1 MPDPANSLAE
11 SSLMKEKYGPWALIL
26 GASYG
31 VGADFARQ
39 VAACGIHCILLA
51 RREPALHELRDELE
65 RDHAISTRILAAD
78 LATEHAAARIADAV
92 ADLEVNLVIYN
103 AGAPPYASEFL
114 DAPLKDWKSL
124 LQLNITTPMELC
136 HLLGP
141 RMIERGHGGLMLVGS
156 QASLGGNKQFSIY
169 TGSKGFMLNLGE
181 SLWMEWSDKGV
192 DVLNLLIS
200 MVDGPTLRAQMK
212 AAGVAGWD
220 AEDIGV
226 AQPAD
231 VARAGLRELGN
242 GPTFLHPQDELTPP
256 AGESEGDRRRAAML
270 ERWAVTAPFVEAS
283 HD

>member
-1 MPDPANSLAE
+1 MDSI
-11 SSLMKEKYGPWALIL
+11 KDKYGPWALIL

-39 VAACGIHCILLA
+39 VAAQGINCVLVA
-51 RREPALHELRDELE
+51 RKESALRTLRAELE
-65 RDHAISTRILAAD
+65 TDHGIDTRTLVAD
-78 LATEHAAARIADAV
+78 LAAQGAAARVADAV
-92 ADLEVNLVIYN
+92 ADLEVNLLIYN

-114 DAPLKDWKSL
+114 DAPLQDWKGL
-124 LQLNITTPMELC
+124 LQLNVNTPMELC

-141 RMIERGHGGLMLVGS
+141 RMVARGHGGVMLVGS
-156 QASLGGNKQFSIY
+156 QAALGGNKKYSIY
-169 TGSKGFMLNLGE
+169 TGSKGFMLNFGE
-181 SLWMEWSDKGV
+181 SLWMEWSKKGV

-200 MVDGPTLRAQMK
+200 VVDGPTLRSQMK

-242 GPTFLHPQDELTPP
+242 GPTFLHPQDELTEQ
-256 AGESEGDRRRAAML
+256 ADETEGDRRRTAML
-270 ERWAVTAPFVEAS
+270 ERWAATAPFVEGS
-283 HD
+283 ND